1 MVGCLTVGNAPLVA
15 SNDSKS
21 QLANTG
27 VKKKNMA
34 GCLKVGND
42 PLIAGNVRVRLL
54 GVLLQQ
60 QQRLL
65 VQVPRVVEDD

>member
-1 MVGCLTVGNAPLVA
+1 
-15 SNDSKS
+15 
-21 QLANTG
+21 
-27 VKKKNMA
+27 MA
-34 GCLKVGND
+34 RCLKVGND